1 VELKNRELIM
11 AYVLDVK
18 HTIWQRIEFDT
29 KEQMLDVQ
37 ERLKS
42 GELTTGLDVIDHL
55 AGDCEIEYLYD
66 TLEEMYPEE
75 NQGNP
80 TIEIMND
87 EQGEV
92 IWKNI

>member
-1 VELKNRELIM
+1 ME
-11 AYVLDVK
+11 YVLDVK

-42 GELTTGLDVIDHL
+42 GELTTGLDVIDYL
-55 AGDCEIEYLYD
+55 AGDLEIECLYD
-66 TLEEMYPEE
+66 TLEEMCPEE

-80 TIEIMND
+80 TMEILDN
-87 EQGEV
+87 EQGLI
-92 IWKNI
+92 IWKNM

>member
-1 VELKNRELIM
+1 M

-18 HTIWQRIEFDT
+18 HTIWQRIEFDSE
-29 KEQMLDVQ
+29 EQMLDVKSK
-37 ERLKS
+37 LDS

-55 AGDCEIEYLYD
+55 AGDCEIKYLYD

-80 TIEIMND
+80 TIEVID
-87 EQGEV
+87 EQGAT
-92 IWKNI
+92 IWKNK

>member
-1 VELKNRELIM
+1 M
-11 AYVLDVK
+11 SYVLDIK
-18 HTIWQRIEFDT
+18 NTIWQRIEFDSE
-29 KEQMLDVQ
+29 EQMLDVKSK
-37 ERLKS
+37 LDS

-80 TIEIMND
+80 TIEVID
-87 EQGEV
+87 EQGAT
-92 IWKNI
+92 IWKNK

>member
-1 VELKNRELIM
+1 M

-18 HTIWQRIEFDT
+18 HTIWQRIEFDSE
-29 KEQMLDVQ
+29 EQMLDVV
-37 ERLKS
+37 ERLES
-42 GELTTGLDVIDHL
+42 RELTTGLDVIDHL

-80 TIEIMND
+80 TIEVID
-87 EQGEV
+87 EQGAT
-92 IWKNI
+92 IWKNR